1 MVAAA
6 QAAAMAPAQT
16 EPRPSV
22 RAYDSV
28 TMSATLPVELDRE
41 SSEPLYRQIAS
52 FVRGAIDAG
61 RLRPGQ
67 RIPSVRAL
75 AGQLGVGRLTVAT
88 AYEELA
94 AEGYLVGRMGFGTI
108 VAPHPPTPDA
118 LAPEPAAIAAAR
130 GPRPEIPGAA
140 GGHSP
145 RSARL
150 PSLRALPPA
159 TSAPHGRRALETV
172 PRYDLRSGGGGAVGG
187 SRGALSVGSVFER
200 LLREEWRVLAESGGS
215 AGTADPAGDP
225 LLRAAIAARL
235 RATRGADCEPA
246 QVVVLSGAVIAIGAA
261 ARLWLGPDRRAV
273 VEDPGDP
280 VVARALGLS
289 GARLVATG
297 IDGNGLKPDDLPDEA
312 AVAVISPTV
321 HIPTGAA
328 MPLARRVRVLAWAA
342 SAGAI
347 VIEDGRADDLIL
359 RGAPPA
365 CLQGLDGDGRVIHLG
380 AFESLLHGGLRLA
393 FAVIPAALLDPFV
406 AALDAIDPGASPVQ
420 QRAMGRFLADGQLD
434 RHATRVRRALL
445 DRQETTLDALERELG
460 WLVEVRPSA
469 GGTRVIA
476 TIVDPEWTAA
486 AVVQRAAEAGVAIDS
501 LSLSRHGPAP
511 DRELVVDY
519 GHHEPV
525 ELRAAIRLLAK
536 ALAASP
542 SATRGRRPSQVP
554 TLPTVARA

>member
-1 MVAAA
+1 
-6 QAAAMAPAQT
+6 
-16 EPRPSV
+16 
-22 RAYDSV
+22 
-28 TMSATLPVELDRE
+28 MSATLPIELDRA

-108 VAPHPPTPDA
+108 VAPHPPPPETRI
-118 LAPEPAAIAAAR
+118 PEPPAIATAR
-130 GPRPEIPGAA
+130 RPGFPTCTREGRA
-140 GGHSP
+140 GHV
-145 RSARL
+145 ARL
-150 PSLRALPPA
+150 PSLRALP
-159 TSAPHGRRALETV
+159 SLSSSLLGRRALETV

-187 SRGALSVGSVFER
+187 SRAALSVGSGFER
-200 LLREEWRVLAESGGS
+200 LLREEWRTLAESGGGG
-215 AGTADPAGDP
+215 ATADPAGDP
-225 LLRAAIAARL
+225 LLRAAIASHL

-246 QVVVLSGAVIAIGAA
+246 QVVILSGAVIAIGAA

-280 VVARALGLS
+280 VIARALGLS
-289 GARLVATG
+289 GARLVAADV
-297 IDGNGLKPDDLPDEA
+297 DGNGLRPDALPDEA
-312 AVAVISPTV
+312 SVAVVSPTV

-342 SAGAI
+342 TAGAI

-365 CLQGLDGDGRVIHLG
+365 CLQGLDTDGRVIHVG
-380 AFESLLHGGLRLA
+380 AFESLLHGGMRLA
-393 FAVIPAALLDPFV
+393 YAVVPSTLLEPFV
-406 AALDAIDPGASPVQ
+406 SALDAIDPGPSPVQ
-420 QRAMGRFLADGQLD
+420 QRALGRFLADGGLD
-434 RHATRVRRALL
+434 RHAARVRRALL
-445 DRQETTLDALERELG
+445 DRQEATLDALERDLG

-476 TIVDPEWTAA
+476 TIVDPEWTGAS
-486 AVVQRAAEAGVAIDS
+486 VVQRASEAGVALDP
-501 LSLSRHGPAP
+501 LSLSRHSVSA

-536 ALAASP
+536 SLAAPTPAS
-542 SATRGRRPSQVP
+542 RGRRPTTIP
-554 TLPTVARA
+554 TLPTAARA

>member
-1 MVAAA
+1 M
-6 QAAAMAPAQT
+6 
-16 EPRPSV
+16 
-22 RAYDSV
+22 
-28 TMSATLPVELDRE
+28 
-41 SSEPLYRQIAS
+41 
-52 FVRGAIDAG
+52 
-61 RLRPGQ
+61 
-67 RIPSVRAL
+67 L
-75 AGQLGVGRLTVAT
+75 A
-88 AYEELA
+88 E
-94 AEGYLVGRMGFGTI
+94 
-108 VAPHPPTPDA
+108 
-118 LAPEPAAIAAAR
+118 
-130 GPRPEIPGAA
+130 
-140 GGHSP
+140 
-145 RSARL
+145 
-150 PSLRALPPA
+150 
-159 TSAPHGRRALETV
+159 
-172 PRYDLRSGGGGAVGG
+172 SGGGGA
-187 SRGALSVGSVFER
+187 
-200 LLREEWRVLAESGGS
+200 
-215 AGTADPAGDP
+215 TADPAGDP
-225 LLRAAIAARL
+225 LLRAAIAAHL

-289 GARLVATG
+289 GARLVAAG
-297 IDGNGLKPDDLPDEA
+297 VDGNGLKPDELPDEA
-312 AVAVISPTV
+312 AVAVVSPTV

-342 SAGAI
+342 AAGAI

-380 AFESLLHGGLRLA
+380 AFESLLHGGFRLA
-393 FAVIPAALLDPFV
+393 FAVVPPALLDPFV

-420 QRAMGRFLADGQLD
+420 QRAIGRFLADGQLD
-434 RHATRVRRALL
+434 RHASRVRRALL
-445 DRQETTLDALERELG
+445 DRQEATLDALERELG

-486 AVVQRAAEAGVAIDS
+486 AIVQHAAEAGVAIDP

-536 ALAASP
+536 SLAGSP
-542 SATRGRRPSQVP
+542 SAARGRRPSP
-554 TLPTVARA
+554 LPSLPTAARA